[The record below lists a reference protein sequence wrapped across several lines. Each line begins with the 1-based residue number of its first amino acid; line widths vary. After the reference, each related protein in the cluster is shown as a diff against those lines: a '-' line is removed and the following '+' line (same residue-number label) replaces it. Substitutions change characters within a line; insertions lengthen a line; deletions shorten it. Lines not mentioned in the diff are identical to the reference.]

1 MEWGAECEFLLVG
14 SCGCTMMLDLASFG
28 DDKFHAKSWVNA
40 ACKARHP
47 DDSLDKYLGDLE
59 MKLQLM
65 AENIAASLEEQSA
78 QALLR
83 VPRASRDV
91 FRVRDDALSLRS
103 TVSAVLHKLQQVA
116 PFVFFVFGYL
126 VLFLGLGSMLSIGL
140 SGAEI
145 QSHIDYWVQ
154 AEGTSAESVAALAR
168 VDAVKQRMEAAH
180 ETLQVNISPEVV
192 LAVCFSN
199 CPI

>member
-1 MEWGAECEFLLVG
+1 
-14 SCGCTMMLDLASFG
+14 MMLDLASFG
-28 DDKFHAKSWVNA
+28 DDKFHSKAWVNA

-91 FRVRDDALSLRS
+91 FRVRDDAVSLRS
-103 TVSAVLHKLQQVA
+103 TVSAVLHKLKQVA
-116 PFVFFVFGYL
+116 PFSFLFVLLLRFRTDVLHHVRDAEMQSPFGCWTQ
-126 VLFLGLGSMLSIGL
+126 V
-140 SGAEI
+140 
-145 QSHIDYWVQ
+145 
-154 AEGTSAESVAALAR
+154 EGTSAESVAALAR

-180 ETLQVNISPEVV
+180 GTLQVNFFPEFLLSP
-192 LAVCFSN
+192 LANLDSAKPMCNALNTRTENNRGTVRL
-199 CPI
+199 

>member
-1 MEWGAECEFLLVG
+1 
-14 SCGCTMMLDLASFG
+14 MMLDLASFG

-65 AENIAASLEEQSA
+65 AENIAASLEDQSA

-116 PFVFFVFGYL
+116 TLLLFRFV
-126 VLFLGLGSMLSIGL
+126 
-140 SGAEI
+140 
-145 QSHIDYWVQ
+145 
-154 AEGTSAESVAALAR
+154 SVSS
-168 VDAVKQRMEAAH
+168 V
-180 ETLQVNISPEVV
+180 
-192 LAVCFSN
+192 
-199 CPI
+199 